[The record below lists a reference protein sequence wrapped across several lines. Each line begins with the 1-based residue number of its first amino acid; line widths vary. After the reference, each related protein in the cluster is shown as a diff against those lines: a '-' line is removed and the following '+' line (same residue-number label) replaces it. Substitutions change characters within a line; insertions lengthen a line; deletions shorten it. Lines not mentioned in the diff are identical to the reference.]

1 MSKNIIE
8 KIWDSHIVSQQANMP
23 VIFAID
29 KMIMHEV
36 TSAQAFDAINEKGI
50 SVKYPEKILA
60 TLDHSIPTSQNREI
74 INDPQAR
81 KQVEALR
88 RNVKEHN
95 IKLYDY
101 NSGHQG
107 IVHVMA
113 PELGFTLPGNTLVCG
128 DSHTSTHGAF
138 GAMAFGVGTT
148 EVGHVLATG
157 CILQTK
163 PKTMRVKFEGKP
175 SKEATAKD
183 LILKLIA
190 QIGIGGAKGHIIE
203 FTGKAIT
210 DLSMESRM
218 TLCNMSIECGGR
230 AGLIAPDETTFNYL
244 KGKKYAPAV
253 ENWDE
258 AIHYWKNL
266 KSDRDA
272 KFDTEIVVNVEN
284 LSSMISW
291 GINPEQ
297 TISIDGTIPK
307 LNELPNT
314 HHQMAKQAYAYTHTK
329 EGQKILGTPIQWA
342 FIGSC
347 TNGRIEDLRIAATIL
362 KNHKISPKVTF
373 YIVPGSENVRQQ
385 AIDEGLDKIFKASG
399 ADFRMPGCSMC
410 LAMNE
415 DKVPP
420 GQRCISTSN
429 RNFIGRQGPDSI
441 THLASPA
448 IVTYSAIA
456 GKIATQLEEK
466 VA

>member
-210 DLSMESRM
+210 DLSLS
-218 TLCNMSIECGGR
+218 
-230 AGLIAPDETTFNYL
+230 LIH
-244 KGKKYAPAV
+244 
-253 ENWDE
+253 
-258 AIHYWKNL
+258 I
-266 KSDRDA
+266 
-272 KFDTEIVVNVEN
+272 
-284 LSSMISW
+284 
-291 GINPEQ
+291 
-297 TISIDGTIPK
+297 
-307 LNELPNT
+307 
-314 HHQMAKQAYAYTHTK
+314 
-329 EGQKILGTPIQWA
+329 
-342 FIGSC
+342 
-347 TNGRIEDLRIAATIL
+347 
-362 KNHKISPKVTF
+362 
-373 YIVPGSENVRQQ
+373 
-385 AIDEGLDKIFKASG
+385 
-399 ADFRMPGCSMC
+399 
-410 LAMNE
+410 
-415 DKVPP
+415 
-420 GQRCISTSN
+420 
-429 RNFIGRQGPDSI
+429 
-441 THLASPA
+441 
-448 IVTYSAIA
+448 
-456 GKIATQLEEK
+456 
-466 VA
+466 